1 MANEIQKKLRALRRR
16 YNIPQ
21 REVAEA
27 TGLSVSAVS
36 HYEIA
41 DPPSQ
46 RRLKQ
51 ILTAIYRLAM
61 ENNKRPELRVTRE
74 V

>member
-1 MANEIQKKLRALRRR
+1 MPNEIQRKLRQLRRKH
-16 YNIPQ
+16 NIPQ
-21 REVAEA
+21 REVASA
-27 TGLSVSAVS
+27 TGLSVSAIS
-36 HYEIA
+36 NYEIA

-51 ILTAIYRLAM
+51 ILAAICKLAM
-61 ENNKRPELRVTRE
+61 EKNKRPERRITRE